1 MSLEELTQ
9 RATIAFPLL
18 ATVEDMER
26 LFSYFRQEAGLITTY
41 NLQIRKQIGNEFEE
55 PREHEAAITSDYQ
68 LSGTMAV
75 HPSGV
80 IDAVQ
85 GISEK
90 CDFDC
95 FTEIA
100 RDEKPYFSGMKFFTT
115 PGWSLGDYRPGT
127 LLLWDKVRE
136 LTGKYFELRKPRIE

>member
-9 RATIAFPLL
+9 RATITFPIL

-26 LFSYFRQEAGLITTY
+26 LFGYFRQDAGLITTY

-55 PREHEAAITSDYQ
+55 LREHEAAITSDYQ
-68 LSGTMAV
+68 LSGTVAV
-75 HPSGV
+75 PPSGV
-80 IDAVQ
+80 IDTLQV
-85 GISEK
+85 ISEK

-100 RDEKPYFSGMKFFTT
+100 RDEKPYFSEMKFFTT
-115 PGWSLGDYRPGT
+115 PGWGLGDYRQGT
-127 LLLWDKVRE
+127 LQLWDQVRE
-136 LTGKYFELRKPRIE
+136 LTNKYFELRKPKTD